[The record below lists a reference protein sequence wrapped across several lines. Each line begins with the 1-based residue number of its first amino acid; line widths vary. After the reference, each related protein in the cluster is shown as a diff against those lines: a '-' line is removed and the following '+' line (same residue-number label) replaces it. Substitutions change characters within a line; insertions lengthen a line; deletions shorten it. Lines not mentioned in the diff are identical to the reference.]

1 MRTSSLSESEYAAVC
16 LRRELGISVSEAIRF
31 PYVFQRMNIRFR
43 KANLSNNI
51 LGASKVEGL
60 NRLIVVSSRKE
71 YASKERFTT
80 AHELGHVALRHGYSQ
95 CKFNDIYGQKT
106 RADKENE
113 ANDFASAFLLP
124 PSIVSTQAQAGNV
137 TINVAGKLRKQ
148 YDISLTSA
156 LIALVKSSPFSV
168 CVFFQSKDA
177 IDYSIRSPGCL
188 ACARKGTVMPRSGIK
203 AVSLEHRQHNSAC
216 DYTTWF
222 YEKPGK
228 DYNCSE
234 ETLYLPNY
242 QIAISIVQVWE
253 KD

>member
-1 MRTSSLSESEYAAVC
+1 MRTSRPSESEYAAVC
-16 LRRELGISVSEAIRF
+16 LRRELGISVGEAIHF
-31 PYVFQRMNIRFR
+31 PYVFQKLNIRFR
-43 KANLSNNI
+43 KVDLPNSI

-60 NRLIVVSSRKE
+60 NRLIVVSNQKR

-80 AHELGHVALRHGYSQ
+80 AHELGHVVLRHGYSQ
-95 CKFNDIYGQKT
+95 CKYSDIYGQKT

-113 ANDFASAFLLP
+113 ANEFASAFLLP
-124 PSIVSTQAQAGNV
+124 PSIVSTRAQAGNV

-148 YDISLTSA
+148 YDISLTAA
-156 LIALVKSSPFSV
+156 LIALVKNSPLSV
-168 CVFFQSKDA
+168 CVFFQSKEA
-177 IDYSIRSPGCL
+177 IDYSISSPDCL
-188 ACARKGTVMPRSGIK
+188 VCARKGTVMPGNGIK
-203 AVSLEHRQHNSAC
+203 AVSLEHPQHNGAC
-216 DYTTWF
+216 EYTTWF

-234 ETLYLPNY
+234 ETIYLPNY